1 MFFYD
6 RKYLNNINE
15 FVFLNGFCLMGRQR
29 DLKENIFNIVTI
41 RCQLYSLYD
50 KRGNEIFYLTTTNL

>member
-1 MFFYD
+1 
-6 RKYLNNINE
+6 
-15 FVFLNGFCLMGRQR
+15 MGRQR